1 MAAANIAKFGEMQRG
16 HPLKGAGQLKKRL
29 PREIFGFLA
38 FDRDYRS
45 PIKRRRSIEKT
56 TPARDFWLSRL

>member
-45 PIKRRRSIEKT
+45 RCAIR
-56 TPARDFWLSRL
+56 LSAFAAISFRFSVSP